1 MAYKHK
7 ITTSIPFDSD
17 TPNLALD
24 SVIDFITNKFIAD
37 TPALSV
43 TKEIAYDA
51 EAYKGFP
58 VFSEESYERG
68 LVPVSKIV
76 FLGKH
81 TNSLGLLLFCTQ
93 NNKDGSV
100 YYDLHICIM
109 PSFDMMCVTPA
120 TYGENYQST
129 PEACTYIYHM
139 LRGWPEDHIETRLTW
154 NVTPGDSEMIN
165 MSIVSAGSAD
175 YGYAYIINSGNTQY
189 TQFHIGFVKQGESAL
204 SMWWKNNNA
213 GIFDID
219 YQYPLKAGVFSPKK
233 YNKKI
238 NAGYYPNVYSV
249 IADTTGMDYLNDDIS
264 HKIMLIGHGDRMDG
278 TICGL
283 HQFFLGNNQ
292 TLVNKYMSNL
302 ACMQPTLENLAGEN
316 KMKSYELWS
325 GESFPHLTGEQ
336 IFLRQLMQPLSLVAF
351 TSVYRL
357 ALASLTTPRAGTVYT
372 TDTGTY
378 ITLIDNCVT
387 YALKLK

>member
-24 SVIDFITNKFIAD
+24 SVIDFITSKFIAD

-58 VFSEESYERG
+58 VFSGEDYYDG

-81 TNSLGLLLFCTQ
+81 TDSLGLLLFCTK
-93 NNKDGSV
+93 NGI

-120 TYGENYQST
+120 TYGEDYQSSVS
-129 PEACTYIYHM
+129 ACEYIYHM
-139 LRGWPEDHIETRLTW
+139 LRGWPNNHIETRLMW

-165 MSIVSAGSAD
+165 MSIVSAGSAN
-175 YGYAYIINSGNTQY
+175 YGYAYIINSGNTSY
-189 TQFHIGFVKQGESAL
+189 TQFHIGFVRQGESAL

-213 GIFDID
+213 GLFDLD

-233 YNKKI
+233 YNLET
-238 NAGYYPNVYSV
+238 NNSWDDV
-249 IADTTGMDYLNDDIS
+249 IADKTGMDYLNDDIT
-264 HKIMLIGHGDRMDG
+264 HKIILIGLKSYLHGMP
-278 TICGL
+278 CGL
-283 HQFFLGNNQ
+283 HQFFLGNNE
-292 TLVNKYMSNL
+292 TRLDVYNANVP
-302 ACMQPTLENLAGEN
+302 CIQPTLENLTGDN
-316 KMKSYELWS
+316 KANSYELWS
-325 GESFPHLTGEQ
+325 GEGFPHLTGEQ
-336 IFLRQLMQPLSLVAF
+336 IFLRQLLQPLSLVAF

-378 ITLIDNCVT
+378 ITLLDNCVT
-387 YALKLK
+387 YALKLN

>member
-17 TPNLALD
+17 TPNIALD
-24 SVIDFITNKFIAD
+24 SVIDFITSKFIAD

-58 VFSEESYERG
+58 VFSGERYDEG
-68 LVPVSKIV
+68 SVPVSKIV

-81 TNSLGLLLFCTQ
+81 TDSLGLLLFCT
-93 NNKDGSV
+93 KSGDGV
-100 YYDLHICIM
+100 YYHLHICIM

-129 PEACTYIYHM
+129 ADACTYIYRM
-139 LRGWPEDHIETRLTW
+139 LRGWVDRHIETRLVW
-154 NVTPGDSEMIN
+154 DVTPGDSGIIN
-165 MSIVSAGSAD
+165 MNIVSAGSAD
-175 YGYAYIINSGNTQY
+175 YGYAYIINSGNTRY
-189 TQFHIGFVKQGESAL
+189 TQFHIGFVRQGESAL

-213 GIFDID
+213 GLFDID
-219 YQYPLKAGVFSPKK
+219 YQYPLKAGVFSPKR
-233 YNKKI
+233 YNYETLNRI
-238 NAGYYPNVYSV
+238 EFV
-249 IADTTGMDYLNDDIS
+249 IADTTGMDYLNDDVA
-264 HKIMLIGHGDRMDG
+264 HKIILIGQNSN
-278 TICGL
+278 INLLYCGL
-283 HQFFLGNNQ
+283 HQFFLGNNS
-292 TLVNKYMSNL
+292 TILSDYSYPIGS
-302 ACMQPTLENLAGEN
+302 MQPTLENLAGTN
-316 KMKSYELWS
+316 KAKSFELWS
-325 GESFPHLTGEQ
+325 GESIPHITGGQ
-336 IFLRQLMQPLSLVAF
+336 IFLRQLHQPLSLGAL

-357 ALASLTTPRAGTVYT
+357 ALASLTTPTAGTVYT

-387 YALKLK
+387 YALKLN

>member
-24 SVIDFITNKFIAD
+24 SVIDFITSKFIAN

-58 VFSEESYERG
+58 VFSGEKYNDG

-81 TNSLGLLLFCTQ
+81 TDSLGLLLFCTQ
-93 NNKDGSV
+93 NVTKDNGV

-120 TYGENYQST
+120 TYGEDYQST
-129 PEACTYIYHM
+129 PDACTYIYRM
-139 LRGWPEDHIETRLTW
+139 LRGYLNKHIETRLVW
-154 NVTPGDSEMIN
+154 NVTPGDSGLIN

-175 YGYAYIINSGNTQY
+175 YGYAYIINSGNTSY
-189 TQFHIGFVKQGESAL
+189 TQFHIGFVRQGESAL

-213 GIFDID
+213 GLFDLD

-233 YNKKI
+233 YDLVKI
-238 NAGYYPNVYSV
+238 DTFFKPED
-249 IADTTGMDYLNDDIS
+249 ILADTTEMDYLNDDIS
-264 HKIMLIGHGDRMDG
+264 HKIILIGLGFGMDRI
-278 TICGL
+278 ICGL

-292 TLVNKYMSNL
+292 TLLTGYSSDLK
-302 ACMQPTLENLAGEN
+302 CIQPTLENLADSN
-316 KMKSYELWS
+316 KAKSYELWS

-378 ITLIDNCVT
+378 ITLLDNCVT

>member
-24 SVIDFITNKFIAD
+24 SVIDFITSKFIAD

-58 VFSEESYERG
+58 VFSEKKHGNG

-81 TNSLGLLLFCTQ
+81 TDSLGLLLFCTQ
-93 NNKDGSV
+93 NGV

-120 TYGENYQST
+120 TYGEDYQST
-129 PEACTYIYHM
+129 PDACTYIYRM
-139 LRGWPEDHIETRLTW
+139 LRGFPGTHIETRLVW
-154 NVTPGDSEMIN
+154 NVTPGDSGMIN

-175 YGYAYIINSGNTQY
+175 YGYAYIINSGNTSY
-189 TQFHIGFVKQGESAL
+189 TQFHIGFVRQGESAL

-213 GIFDID
+213 GLFDID

-233 YNKKI
+233 YDTLTPGNNI
-238 NAGYYPNVYSV
+238 NSV
-249 IADTTGMDYLNDDIS
+249 IADTTGMDYLNDDVA
-264 HKIMLIGHGDRMDG
+264 HKIVLIGNSYDYNNV
-278 TICGL
+278 CGL
-283 HQFFLGNNQ
+283 HQFFLGNNE
-292 TLVNKYMSNL
+292 TLLSGYYSSPKCL
-302 ACMQPTLENLAGEN
+302 QPTLENLAGNN
-316 KMKSYELWS
+316 KANSYELWS
-325 GESFPHLTGEQ
+325 GESLPHLTGEQ

-357 ALASLTTPRAGTVYT
+357 ALASLTTPTAGTVYT

-378 ITLIDNCVT
+378 ITLLDNCVT

>member
-24 SVIDFITNKFIAD
+24 SVIDFITSKFIAD

-58 VFSEESYERG
+58 VFSEQNYDNG
-68 LVPVSKIV
+68 FVPVSKIV

-81 TNSLGLLLFCTQ
+81 TDSLGLLLFCTQ
-93 NNKDGSV
+93 NNKNDGV

-120 TYGENYQST
+120 TYGEDYQSSAS
-129 PEACTYIYHM
+129 ACTYIYHM
-139 LRGWPEDHIETRLTW
+139 LRGWSNDIHIETRLIW
-154 NVTPGDSEMIN
+154 DVTPGDSEMIN

-189 TQFHIGFVKQGESAL
+189 TQFHIGFVRQGESAL

-213 GIFDID
+213 GLFDLD
-219 YQYPLKAGVFSPKK
+219 YQYPLKAGVFSPKM
-233 YNKKI
+233 YNMQ
-238 NAGYYPNVYSV
+238 PNLGNL
-249 IADTTGMDYLNDDIS
+249 IADTTGMDYLNDDIA
-264 HKIMLIGHGDRMDG
+264 HKILLIGNSGSIVSI
-278 TICGL
+278 TCGL

-292 TLVNKYMSNL
+292 TLTVGYKCDL
-302 ACMQPTLENLAGEN
+302 KCMQPTLENLAGNN
-316 KMKSYELWS
+316 KANSYELWS
-325 GESFPHLTGEQ
+325 GESLPHLTGEQ

-378 ITLIDNCVT
+378 ITLLDNCVT

>member
-7 ITTSIPFDSD
+7 ITTSIPFDSA
-17 TPNLALD
+17 TPNIALD

-58 VFSEESYERG
+58 VFSGKSYNNG

-81 TNSLGLLLFCTQ
+81 TDSLGLLLFCTQ
-93 NNKDGSV
+93 NEI

-109 PSFDMMCVTPA
+109 PSYDMMCVTPA
-120 TYGENYQST
+120 TYGDNYQSNAD
-129 PEACTYIYHM
+129 ACTYIYRM
-139 LRGWPEDHIETRLTW
+139 LRGWPKDHIETRLVW
-154 NVTPGDSEMIN
+154 NVTPGDSDMIN

-175 YGYAYIINSGNTQY
+175 YGYAYIINSGNTSY
-189 TQFHIGFVKQGESAL
+189 TQFRIGFVRQGESAL

-213 GIFDID
+213 GLFDID
-219 YQYPLKAGVFSPKK
+219 YQYPLKAGVFSPKT
-233 YNKKI
+233 YNKEGSNSI
-238 NAGYYPNVYSV
+238 DNI
-249 IADTTGMDYLNDDIS
+249 IADTDGLDYLNDDIA
-264 HKIMLIGHGDRMDG
+264 HKIILIGNNRDG
-278 TICGL
+278 IPWVPCGL
-283 HQFFLGNNQ
+283 HQFFLGNNS
-292 TLVNKYMSNL
+292 TILFAYSSNFTS
-302 ACMQPTLENLAGEN
+302 MQPTLENLANTN
-316 KMKSYELWS
+316 KAKSFELWS
-325 GESFPHLTGEQ
+325 GESIPHINGNQ
-336 IFLRQLMQPLSLVAF
+336 IFLRQLHQPLSSLGAL

-357 ALASLTTPRAGTVYT
+357 ALASLTTPTAGTVYT

-378 ITLIDNCVT
+378 ITLLNNCVT
-387 YALKLK
+387 YALKLN

>member
-24 SVIDFITNKFIAD
+24 SVIDFITSKFIAD

-58 VFSEESYERG
+58 VFSEEEYDSG

-81 TNSLGLLLFCTQ
+81 TDSLGLLLFCT
-93 NNKDGSV
+93 KKGV

-120 TYGENYQST
+120 TYGDDYQSHAD
-129 PEACTYIYHM
+129 ACTYIYRM
-139 LRGWPEDHIETRLTW
+139 LRGWSRDNRHIETRLVW
-154 NVTPGDSEMIN
+154 DVTPGDSGMIN
-165 MSIVSAGSAD
+165 MNIVSAGSAD
-175 YGYAYIINSGNTQY
+175 YGYAYIINSGNTSY
-189 TQFHIGFVKQGESAL
+189 TQFHIGFVRQGESSL

-213 GIFDID
+213 GLFDID

-233 YNKKI
+233 YNTTVHSRENI
-238 NAGYYPNVYSV
+238 
-249 IADTTGMDYLNDDIS
+249 IADTTGMDYLNDDIA
-264 HKIMLIGHGDRMDG
+264 HKIILIGQYDDIGMMA
-278 TICGL
+278 CGL
-283 HQFFLGNNQ
+283 HQFFLGNNS
-292 TLVNKYMSNL
+292 TLREGYDSNFGS
-302 ACMQPTLENLAGEN
+302 MQPTLSNLAGDN
-316 KMKSYELWS
+316 KERSFELWS
-325 GESFPHLTGEQ
+325 GESIPHLTGEQ
-336 IFLRQLMQPLSLVAF
+336 IFLRQIHQPLSLVAL

-357 ALASLTTPRAGTVYT
+357 ALASLTTPTAGTVYT

-378 ITLIDNCVT
+378 ITLLDNCVT
-387 YALKLK
+387 YALKLN

>member
-17 TPNLALD
+17 TPNIALD

-58 VFSEESYERG
+58 VFSEESFSDG

-81 TNSLGLLLFCTQ
+81 TDSLGLLLFCTK
-93 NNKDGSV
+93 NGI
-100 YYDLHICIM
+100 YYNLHICIM

-120 TYGENYQST
+120 TYGDDYQSHAD
-129 PEACTYIYHM
+129 ACIYIYHM
-139 LRGWPEDHIETRLTW
+139 LRGWPTRHFETRLMW
-154 NVTPGDSEMIN
+154 DVTPGDSDMIN

-175 YGYAYIINSGNTQY
+175 YGYAYIINSGNTSY
-189 TQFHIGFVKQGESAL
+189 TQFHIGFVRQGESAL

-213 GIFDID
+213 GLFDID

-233 YNKKI
+233 YDTEIDCNL
-238 NAGYYPNVYSV
+238 ASV
-249 IADTTGMDYLNDDIS
+249 IADTTGMDYLNDDVA
-264 HKIMLIGHGDRMDG
+264 HKIILIGNRRG
-278 TICGL
+278 TLQWFGCGL
-283 HQFFLGNNQ
+283 HRFFLGINDNYSMDMNNY
-292 TLVNKYMSNL
+292 NASNFSS
-302 ACMQPTLENLAGEN
+302 MQPTLENLAGNN
-316 KMKSYELWS
+316 KAKSFELWS
-325 GESFPHLTGEQ
+325 GESIPHITGEQ
-336 IFLRQLMQPLSLVAF
+336 IFLRQLHQPLSLVAL

-357 ALASLTTPRAGTVYT
+357 ALASLTTPTAGTVYT

-378 ITLIDNCVT
+378 ITLLDNCVT
-387 YALKLK
+387 YALKLN

>member
-58 VFSEESYERG
+58 VFSGMNFANG

-93 NNKDGSV
+93 SNDGV
-100 YYDLHICIM
+100 YYHLHICIM

-120 TYGENYQST
+120 TYGENYQSSAD
-129 PEACTYIYHM
+129 ACTYIYHM
-139 LRGWPEDHIETRLTW
+139 LRGFPSNHIETRLMW
-154 NVTPGDSEMIN
+154 NVTPGDSGMIN

-175 YGYAYIINSGNTQY
+175 YGYAYIINSGNTSY
-189 TQFHIGFVKQGESAL
+189 TQFHIGFVRQGESAL

-213 GIFDID
+213 GLFDID

-233 YNKKI
+233 YNTSTSL
-238 NAGYYPNVYSV
+238 ADV
-249 IADTTGMDYLNDDIS
+249 IADTTGMDYLNDDIT
-264 HKIMLIGHGDRMDG
+264 HKIILIGNNNSLGWV
-278 TICGL
+278 TCGL
-283 HQFFLGNNQ
+283 HQFFLGNNK
-292 TLVNKYMSNL
+292 TLSSNYDSNL
-302 ACMQPTLENLAGEN
+302 TCLQPILENLEGNN
-316 KMKSYELWS
+316 KAKSFELWS
-325 GESFPHLTGEQ
+325 GESIPHLTGEQ
-336 IFLRQLMQPLSLVAF
+336 IFLRQLLQPLSLVAF

-357 ALASLTTPRAGTVYT
+357 ALASLTTPTAGTVYT

-378 ITLIDNCVT
+378 ITLLDNCVT

>member
-17 TPNLALD
+17 TPNIALD
-24 SVIDFITNKFIAD
+24 SVIDFITSKFIAD

-58 VFSEESYERG
+58 VFSGEDYADG

-81 TNSLGLLLFCTQ
+81 TDSLGLLLFCTQ
-93 NNKDGSV
+93 NGV
-100 YYDLHICIM
+100 YYNLHICIM

-120 TYGENYQST
+120 TYGDNYRDS
-129 PEACTYIYHM
+129 EKACRYIYRM
-139 LRGWPEDHIETRLTW
+139 LRGWPSSHFETRLVW
-154 NVTPGDSEMIN
+154 NVTPGDSGMIN

-175 YGYAYIINSGNTQY
+175 YGYAYIINSGNTSY
-189 TQFHIGFVKQGESAL
+189 TQFHIGFVRQGESAL

-213 GIFDID
+213 GLFDID
-219 YQYPLKAGVFSPKK
+219 YQYPLKAGVFSPKR
-233 YNKKI
+233 YNLET
-238 NAGYYPNVYSV
+238 YYDKLGSV
-249 IADTTGMDYLNDDIS
+249 IADTTGMDYLNDDIA
-264 HKIMLIGHGDRMDG
+264 HKIILIGYGDWG
-278 TICGL
+278 PNWLACGL
-283 HQFFLGNNQ
+283 HQFFLGNNK
-292 TLVNKYMSNL
+292 TLLTAYNSNL
-302 ACMQPTLENLAGEN
+302 ECIQPTLENLADNN
-316 KMKSYELWS
+316 KVKSYELWS
-325 GESFPHLTGEQ
+325 GESIPHLTGEQ
-336 IFLRQLMQPLSLVAF
+336 IFLRQLHQPLSLIAL

-357 ALASLTTPRAGTVYT
+357 ALASLTTPTAGTVYT

-378 ITLIDNCVT
+378 ITLLDNCVT

>member
-7 ITTSIPFDSD
+7 ITTSIPFDSA
-17 TPNLALD
+17 TPNIALD
-24 SVIDFITNKFIAD
+24 SVIDFITSKFIAD

-58 VFSEESYERG
+58 VFSESKYGSG

-81 TNSLGLLLFCTQ
+81 TDSLGLLLFCTK
-93 NNKDGSV
+93 NDV

-120 TYGENYQST
+120 TYGDNYKSVAD
-129 PEACTYIYHM
+129 ACKYIYRM
-139 LRGWPEDHIETRLTW
+139 LRGWPGRYPETRLIW
-154 NVTPGDSEMIN
+154 NVTPGDSGMIN

-175 YGYAYIINSGNTQY
+175 YGYAYIINSGNTSY
-189 TQFHIGFVKQGESAL
+189 TQFHIGFVRQGESAL
-204 SMWWKNNNA
+204 SMWWKRNNA
-213 GIFDID
+213 GLFDID

-233 YNKKI
+233 YNVEVAAF
-238 NAGYYPNVYSV
+238 NLDGVL
-249 IADTTGMDYLNDDIS
+249 ADTTGMDYLNDEIT
-264 HKIMLIGHGDRMDG
+264 HKIVLIGNSSDYNS
-278 TICGL
+278 IPCGL
-283 HQFFLGNNQ
+283 HQFFLGNNT
-292 TLVNKYMSNL
+292 TLLKNYLDSFS
-302 ACMQPTLENLAGEN
+302 CMQPTLNNLAGNN
-316 KMKSYELWS
+316 KAKSFELWS
-325 GESFPHLTGEQ
+325 GESIPHITGGQ
-336 IFLRQLMQPLSLVAF
+336 IFLRQLHQPLSSSGVL

-357 ALASLTTPRAGTVYT
+357 ALASLTTPTAGTVYT

-378 ITLIDNCVT
+378 ITLLDNCVT
-387 YALKLK
+387 YALKLN

>member
-17 TPNLALD
+17 TPNIALD
-24 SVIDFITNKFIAD
+24 SVIDFITSKFIAD

-58 VFSEESYERG
+58 VFSGENYSDG

-81 TNSLGLLLFCTQ
+81 TDSLGLLLFCTQ
-93 NNKDGSV
+93 NGV

-120 TYGENYQST
+120 TYGENYQSSAN
-129 PEACTYIYHM
+129 ACEYIYHM
-139 LRGWPEDHIETRLTW
+139 LRGWPDQHIETRLMW
-154 NVTPGDSEMIN
+154 NVTPGDSDMIN
-165 MSIVSAGSAD
+165 MNIVSAGSAD
-175 YGYAYIINSGNTQY
+175 YGYAYIINSGNTSY
-189 TQFHIGFVKQGESAL
+189 TQFHIGFVKQGESSL

-213 GIFDID
+213 GLFDLD

-233 YNKKI
+233 YNKETYQLGDI
-238 NAGYYPNVYSV
+238 
-249 IADTTGMDYLNDDIS
+249 IANTTGMDYLNDDVT
-264 HKIMLIGHGDRMDG
+264 HKIILIGYKDYIHSMY
-278 TICGL
+278 CGL
-283 HQFFLGNNQ
+283 HQFFLGNNE
-292 TLVNKYMSNL
+292 TRLDYYTANVPCL
-302 ACMQPTLENLAGEN
+302 QPTLENLAGNN
-316 KMKSYELWS
+316 KANSYELWS
-325 GESFPHLTGEQ
+325 GESLPHLTGEQ

-357 ALASLTTPRAGTVYT
+357 ALASLTTPTAGTVYT

-378 ITLIDNCVT
+378 ITLLDNCVT
-387 YALKLK
+387 YALKLN

>member
-7 ITTSIPFDSD
+7 ITTSIPFDKA

-58 VFSEESYERG
+58 VFSGKSYEDGR
-68 LVPVSKIV
+68 VPVSKIV

-81 TNSLGLLLFCTQ
+81 TDSLGLLLFCTKNGVQ
-93 NNKDGSV
+93 
-100 YYDLHICIM
+100 YDLHICIM

-120 TYGENYQST
+120 TYGEDYQSHA
-129 PEACTYIYHM
+129 EACTYIYRM
-139 LRGWPEDHIETRLTW
+139 LRGFPDKHIETRLMW
-154 NVTPGDSEMIN
+154 DVTPGNSGIIN

-175 YGYAYIINSGNTQY
+175 YGYAYIINSGNTSY
-189 TQFHIGFVKQGESAL
+189 TQFHIGFVRQGESAL

-213 GIFDID
+213 GLFDID
-219 YQYPLKAGVFSPKK
+219 YQYPLKAGVFSPKE
-233 YNKKI
+233 YNTEA
-238 NAGYYPNVYSV
+238 NASWGEENI
-249 IADTTGMDYLNDDIS
+249 IADTTGMDYLNDDVA
-264 HKIMLIGHGDRMDG
+264 HKIMLIGNNS
-278 TICGL
+278 TLNLIVCGL
-283 HQFFLGNNQ
+283 HQFFLGNNK
-292 TLVNKYMSNL
+292 TLLDGYDNSL
-302 ACMQPTLENLAGEN
+302 ECMQPTLENLAGEN
-316 KMKSYELWS
+316 KAKSYELWS
-325 GESFPHLTGEQ
+325 GESIPHLTGEQ
-336 IFLRQLMQPLSLVAF
+336 IFLRQLLQPLSLVAF

-357 ALASLTTPRAGTVYT
+357 ALASLTTPTAGTVYT

-378 ITLIDNCVT
+378 ITLLDNCVT

>member
-17 TPNLALD
+17 NPNIALD

-58 VFSEESYERG
+58 VFSESGYNDG

-81 TNSLGLLLFCTQ
+81 TDSLGLLLFCTQ
-93 NNKDGSV
+93 NGI

-109 PSFDMMCVTPA
+109 PSYDMMCVTPA
-120 TYGENYQST
+120 TYGEDYQSNAG
-129 PEACTYIYHM
+129 ACNYIWHM
-139 LRGWPEDHIETRLTW
+139 LRGWPDSHIETRLVW
-154 NVTPGDSEMIN
+154 NVTPGDSDMIN

-175 YGYAYIINSGNTQY
+175 YGYAYIINSGNTSY
-189 TQFHIGFVKQGESAL
+189 TQFHIGFVRQGESAL

-213 GIFDID
+213 GLFDID

-233 YNKKI
+233 YDILVKNDDSI
-238 NAGYYPNVYSV
+238 
-249 IADTTGMDYLNDDIS
+249 IASTDGMDYLNDDIA
-264 HKIMLIGHGDRMDG
+264 HKIILIGQYGLIAWMG
-278 TICGL
+278 CGL
-283 HQFFLGNNQ
+283 HQFFFGNNSVL
-292 TLVNKYMSNL
+292 TNAYESDFGS
-302 ACMQPTLENLAGEN
+302 MQPTLANLAGDN
-316 KMKSYELWS
+316 KERSYELWS
-325 GESFPHLTGEQ
+325 GESIPHLTEGQ
-336 IFLRQLMQPLSLVAF
+336 IFLRQLHQPLSIIAL
-351 TSVYRL
+351 TSIYRL
-357 ALASLTTPRAGTVYT
+357 ALASLTTPTAGTVYT

-378 ITLIDNCVT
+378 ITLLDNCVT
-387 YALKLK
+387 YALKLN

>member
-17 TPNLALD
+17 TPNIALD

-43 TKEIAYDA
+43 TKEIAYNA

-58 VFSEESYERG
+58 VFSEKNYSNG
-68 LVPVSKIV
+68 SVPVSKIV

-81 TNSLGLLLFCTQ
+81 TDSLGLLLFCTKS
-93 NNKDGSV
+93 NDGV
-100 YYDLHICIM
+100 YYHLHICIM

-120 TYGENYQST
+120 TYGENYQSNAD
-129 PEACTYIYHM
+129 ACTYIYQM
-139 LRGWPEDHIETRLTW
+139 LRGWVGDHIEARLVW
-154 NVTPGDSEMIN
+154 DVTPGDSGMIN

-175 YGYAYIINSGNTQY
+175 YGYAYIINSGNTSY
-189 TQFHIGFVKQGESAL
+189 TQFHIGFVRQGESAL

-213 GIFDID
+213 GLFDID
-219 YQYPLKAGVFSPKK
+219 YQYPLKAGVFSPKM
-233 YNKKI
+233 YNE
-238 NAGYYPNVYSV
+238 NTAFDRLESV
-249 IADTTGMDYLNDDIS
+249 IADTTGMDYLNDDIA
-264 HKIMLIGHGDRMDG
+264 HKIILIGQFRDG
-278 TICGL
+278 LYGVSRGL
-283 HQFFLGNNQ
+283 YQFFLGCNT
-292 TLVNKYMSNL
+292 TLLKAYEDSYL
-302 ACMQPTLENLAGEN
+302 LSMQPTLENLAGIN
-316 KMKSYELWS
+316 KARSFELWS
-325 GESFPHLTGEQ
+325 GESIPHITGEQ
-336 IFLRQLMQPLSLVAF
+336 IFLRQLHQPLSLGAL

-357 ALASLTTPRAGTVYT
+357 ALASLTTPTAGTVYT

-378 ITLIDNCVT
+378 ITLLDNCVT

>member
-24 SVIDFITNKFIAD
+24 SVIDFITSKFIAD

-58 VFSEESYERG
+58 VFSGINFADG

-81 TNSLGLLLFCTQ
+81 TDSLGLLLFCTQ
-93 NNKDGSV
+93 NGI

-120 TYGENYQST
+120 TYGENYQSSAD
-129 PEACTYIYHM
+129 ACTYIYRM
-139 LRGWPEDHIETRLTW
+139 LRGWPTFMLRHIETRLMW
-154 NVTPGDSEMIN
+154 NVTPGDSGLIN

-175 YGYAYIINSGNTQY
+175 YGYAYIINSGNTRY
-189 TQFHIGFVKQGESAL
+189 TQFHIGFVRQGESAL

-213 GIFDID
+213 GLFDID
-219 YQYPLKAGVFSPKK
+219 YQYPLKAGVFSPKT
-233 YNKKI
+233 YNTET
-238 NAGYYPNVYSV
+238 YSDRLGDV
-249 IADTTGMDYLNDDIS
+249 ITDTTGMDYLNDDIS
-264 HKIMLIGHGDRMDG
+264 HKIILIGNNRNIGAMS
-278 TICGL
+278 CGL
-283 HQFFLGNNQ
+283 HQFFLGNNT
-292 TLVNKYMSNL
+292 TLLKSYDNNID
-302 ACMQPTLENLAGEN
+302 CMQPTLENLAGGN
-316 KMKSYELWS
+316 KARSFELWS
-325 GESFPHLTGEQ
+325 GESIPHITGEQ
-336 IFLRQLMQPLSLVAF
+336 IFLRQLHQPLSSSGAL

-357 ALASLTTPRAGTVYT
+357 ALASLTTPTAGTVYT

-378 ITLIDNCVT
+378 ITLLDNCTT
-387 YALKLK
+387 YALKLR

>member
-17 TPNLALD
+17 TPNIALD
-24 SVIDFITNKFIAD
+24 SVIDFITSKFIAD

-58 VFSEESYERG
+58 VFSGENYSDG

-81 TNSLGLLLFCTQ
+81 TDSLGLLLFCTQ
-93 NNKDGSV
+93 NGV

-120 TYGENYQST
+120 TYGENYQSSAN
-129 PEACTYIYHM
+129 ACEYIYHM
-139 LRGWPEDHIETRLTW
+139 LRGWPDQHIETRLMW
-154 NVTPGDSEMIN
+154 NVTPGDSDMIN
-165 MSIVSAGSAD
+165 MNIVSAGSAD
-175 YGYAYIINSGNTQY
+175 YGYAYIINSGNTSY
-189 TQFHIGFVKQGESAL
+189 TQFHIGFVKQGESSL

-213 GIFDID
+213 GLFDLD

-233 YNKKI
+233 YNMETSNQLGDI
-238 NAGYYPNVYSV
+238 
-249 IADTTGMDYLNDDIS
+249 IANTTGMDYLNDDVA
-264 HKIMLIGHGDRMDG
+264 HKIILIGYKDYIHGMY
-278 TICGL
+278 CGL
-283 HQFFLGNNQ
+283 HQFFLGNNR
-292 TLVNKYMSNL
+292 TRLDDYTANVPCL
-302 ACMQPTLENLAGEN
+302 QPTLENLAGNN
-316 KMKSYELWS
+316 KANSYELWS
-325 GESFPHLTGEQ
+325 GESLPHLTGEQ

-357 ALASLTTPRAGTVYT
+357 ALASLTTPTAGTVYT

-378 ITLIDNCVT
+378 ITLLDNCVT
-387 YALKLK
+387 YALKLN

>member
-37 TPALSV
+37 TPALSI

-58 VFSEESYERG
+58 VFSRQSFADG

-81 TNSLGLLLFCTQ
+81 TDSLGLLLFCTRS
-93 NNKDGSV
+93 GIH
-100 YYDLHICIM
+100 YHLHICIM

-120 TYGENYQST
+120 TYGDNYQSNAD
-129 PEACTYIYHM
+129 ACIYIWHM
-139 LRGWPEDHIETRLTW
+139 LRGWPNSHIETRLMW
-154 NVTPGDSEMIN
+154 DVTPGNSHMIN

-175 YGYAYIINSGNTQY
+175 YGYAYIINSGNTTY
-189 TQFHIGFVKQGESAL
+189 TQFHIGFVRQGESNL

-213 GIFDID
+213 GLFDID
-219 YQYPLKAGVFSPKK
+219 YQYPLRAGVFSPKM
-233 YNKKI
+233 YNSDARAQFDSI
-238 NAGYYPNVYSV
+238 
-249 IADTTGMDYLNDDIS
+249 IADTDGMDYLNDSIA
-264 HKIMLIGHGDRMDG
+264 HKIILIGQDSSNVSWMS
-278 TICGL
+278 CGL
-283 HQFFLGNNQ
+283 HQFFLGNNSV
-292 TLVNKYMSNL
+292 LLYAYEEDFES
-302 ACMQPTLENLAGEN
+302 MQPTLENLSNVN
-316 KMKSYELWS
+316 KLRSYELWS
-325 GESFPHLTGEQ
+325 GESIPHLTGEQ
-336 IFLRQLMQPLSLVAF
+336 IFLRQLHQPLSLVAL

-357 ALASLTTPRAGTVYT
+357 ALASLTTPTAGTVYT

-378 ITLIDNCVT
+378 ITLLDNCVT
-387 YALKLK
+387 YALKLN

>member
-7 ITTSIPFDSD
+7 ITTSIPFDSA
-17 TPNLALD
+17 TPNIALD
-24 SVIDFITNKFIAD
+24 SVIDFITSKFIAD

-58 VFSEESYERG
+58 VFSGENYDYGR
-68 LVPVSKIV
+68 VPVSKIV

-81 TNSLGLLLFCTQ
+81 TDSLGLLLFCTQ
-93 NNKDGSV
+93 NGI

-120 TYGENYQST
+120 TYGENYQSSAD
-129 PEACTYIYHM
+129 ACRYIYHM
-139 LRGWPEDHIETRLTW
+139 LRGWPTQHIETRLMW
-154 NVTPGDSEMIN
+154 NVTPGDSGMIN

-175 YGYAYIINSGNTQY
+175 YGYAYIINSGNTSY
-189 TQFHIGFVKQGESAL
+189 TQFNIGFVRQGESAL

-213 GIFDID
+213 GLFDLD
-219 YQYPLKAGVFSPKK
+219 YQYPLKAGVFSPKE
-233 YNKKI
+233 YNWEI
-238 NAGYYPNVYSV
+238 DFRNLDSV
-249 IADTTGMDYLNDDIS
+249 IADTDGMDYLNDDIV
-264 HKIMLIGHGDRMDG
+264 HKIILIGNNSQYLSL
-278 TICGL
+278 IACGL
-283 HQFFLGNNQ
+283 HQFFLGNNS
-292 TLVNKYMSNL
+292 TLLSSYNDNL
-302 ACMQPTLENLAGEN
+302 RCMQPTLENLAGNN
-316 KMKSYELWS
+316 KARSFELWS
-325 GESFPHLTGEQ
+325 GESIPHITGEQ
-336 IFLRQLMQPLSLVAF
+336 IFLRQLHQPLSLVAL

-378 ITLIDNCVT
+378 ITLLDNCMT

>member
-17 TPNLALD
+17 TPNIALD

-58 VFSEESYERG
+58 VFSGEDYEVG

-81 TNSLGLLLFCTQ
+81 TDSLGLLLFCT
-93 NNKDGSV
+93 KSGV

-120 TYGENYQST
+120 TYGENYQSSAD
-129 PEACTYIYHM
+129 ACTYIYRM
-139 LRGWPEDHIETRLTW
+139 LRGFSNRHIETRLIW
-154 NVTPGDSEMIN
+154 DVTPGDSGMIN

-175 YGYAYIINSGNTQY
+175 YGYAYIINSGNTSY
-189 TQFHIGFVKQGESAL
+189 TQFHIGFVRQGESSL

-213 GIFDID
+213 GLFDID
-219 YQYPLKAGVFSPKK
+219 YQYPLRAGVFSPKR
-233 YNKKI
+233 YNTTVHNNENI
-238 NAGYYPNVYSV
+238 
-249 IADTTGMDYLNDDIS
+249 IADTTGMDYLNDDVA
-264 HKIMLIGHGDRMDG
+264 HKIILIGQYSNIGMVA
-278 TICGL
+278 CGL
-283 HQFFLGNNQ
+283 HQFFLGINWVLNQ
-292 TLVNKYMSNL
+292 GYYSDFESV
-302 ACMQPTLENLAGEN
+302 QPTLANLAGNN
-316 KMKSYELWS
+316 KAKSYELWS
-325 GESFPHLTGEQ
+325 GESIPHLTGEQ
-336 IFLRQLMQPLSLVAF
+336 IFLRQLHQPLSLGAL

-357 ALASLTTPRAGTVYT
+357 ALASLTTPTAGTVYT

-378 ITLIDNCVT
+378 ITLLDNCVT
-387 YALKLK
+387 YALKLE

>member
-24 SVIDFITNKFIAD
+24 SVIDFITSKFIAD

-58 VFSEESYERG
+58 VFSGEDYADG
-68 LVPVSKIV
+68 CVPVSKIV

-81 TNSLGLLLFCTQ
+81 TDSLGLLLFCIK
-93 NNKDGSV
+93 NGV
-100 YYDLHICIM
+100 YYDLNICIM

-120 TYGENYQST
+120 TYGENYQSSA
-129 PEACTYIYHM
+129 EACTYIYHM
-139 LRGWPEDHIETRLTW
+139 LRGWPNSSRRHIETRLIW
-154 NVTPGDSEMIN
+154 DVTPGDSDMIN

-175 YGYAYIINSGNTQY
+175 YGYAYIINSGNTKY
-189 TQFHIGFVKQGESAL
+189 TQFHIGFVRQGESAL
-204 SMWWKNNNA
+204 SLWWKNNNA
-213 GIFDID
+213 GLFDLD

-233 YNKKI
+233 YNTQTYSDDL
-238 NAGYYPNVYSV
+238 GSV
-249 IADTTGMDYLNDDIS
+249 IADTTGMDYLNDDVA
-264 HKIMLIGHGDRMDG
+264 HKIILIGNNNNVGGMS
-278 TICGL
+278 CGL

-292 TLVNKYMSNL
+292 TLKYSYDSHL
-302 ACMQPTLENLAGEN
+302 ECIQPTLTNLAGDN
-316 KMKSYELWS
+316 KAKSFELWS
-325 GESFPHLTGEQ
+325 GESLPHLTGEQ
-336 IFLRQLMQPLSLVAF
+336 IFLRQLHQPLSLVAP

-357 ALASLTTPRAGTVYT
+357 ALASLTTPTAGTVYT

-378 ITLIDNCVT
+378 ITLLDNCVT
-387 YALKLK
+387 YALKLS